1 MPPRRQMSMVN
12 NETHDRLQNQ
22 LDDLEKSIG
31 LSLVQIKTRLGALD
45 HDTKTVTSLQADVAQ
60 IGETVLGIKT
70 QLEAAASLNVH
81 TSTLSDLKAKF
92 DQLGKAIVVAQVL
105 PEIETKVGQ
114 LTTDVM
120 VLNQQQ
126 DRNAELNSQFQ
137 EIQEMTTGQDDM
149 VNLQINAFKNSIE
162 GIRGELVVINEKYA
176 AENQKKLDMQQ
187 NKMNEIKDIGRQL
200 SQQIFCIE
208 KSMQENQHKLAGLYS
223 EIELLVKDS
232 KSNTQSQQEIRD
244 EISIIHK
251 NVSQNTKLG
260 EMMVIMPLL
269 VTLTATANPARNP
282 KQAREQA
289 DFMDMQNNNFTAA
302 LESMKDWVLDTQK
315 KQIQLIFEMAM
326 RNSGKLVKQ
335 RNELKLQA
343 ERCEKSLETQQHHFS
358 AALTAQNQE
367 LQPVIEQTH
376 QNTSELAE
384 QRREVTSLYNMK
396 A

>member
-137 EIQEMTTGQDDM
+137 EMYN
-149 VNLQINAFKNSIE
+149 NL
-162 GIRGELVVINEKYA
+162 
-176 AENQKKLDMQQ
+176 
-187 NKMNEIKDIGRQL
+187 
-200 SQQIFCIE
+200 
-208 KSMQENQHKLAGLYS
+208 
-223 EIELLVKDS
+223 
-232 KSNTQSQQEIRD
+232 
-244 EISIIHK
+244 
-251 NVSQNTKLG
+251 
-260 EMMVIMPLL
+260 
-269 VTLTATANPARNP
+269 
-282 KQAREQA
+282 
-289 DFMDMQNNNFTAA
+289 
-302 LESMKDWVLDTQK
+302 
-315 KQIQLIFEMAM
+315 
-326 RNSGKLVKQ
+326 
-335 RNELKLQA
+335 
-343 ERCEKSLETQQHHFS
+343 
-358 AALTAQNQE
+358 
-367 LQPVIEQTH
+367 
-376 QNTSELAE
+376 
-384 QRREVTSLYNMK
+384 
-396 A
+396 

>member
-1 MPPRRQMSMVN
+1 MSPRRQMSMVN

-22 LDDLEKSIG
+22 LDDLE
-31 LSLVQIKTRLGALD
+31 
-45 HDTKTVTSLQADVAQ
+45 TKTVTSLQADVAQ

-81 TSTLSDLKAKF
+81 TSTLSDLKAKV

-105 PEIETKVGQ
+105 PEIKTKVGQ

-120 VLNQQQ
+120 VLNQRQ

-137 EIQEMTTGQDDM
+137 EMYNNLQNNRQVSIPSQEMTTGRDNM

-162 GIRGELVVINEKYA
+162 GIQGELVLINEKYA

-208 KSMQENQHKLAGLYS
+208 KSTQENQHKLAGLYS
-223 EIELLVKDS
+223 EIELLVKD
-232 KSNTQSQQEIRD
+232 
-244 EISIIHK
+244 
-251 NVSQNTKLG
+251 
-260 EMMVIMPLL
+260 
-269 VTLTATANPARNP
+269 ANPARNP

-289 DFMDMQNNNFTAA
+289 NFMDMQNNNFTAA
-302 LESMKDWVLDTQK
+302 LESMKDWVLDTQE

-326 RNSGKLVKQ
+326 RNSGELVKQ
-335 RNELKLQA
+335 RNELKLQLVICQPFFSCICQHIDRDVTSQEVARLSAYKAENQNSMRLMA

-358 AALTAQNQE
+358 AALTAQNRE

-396 A
+396 AMVSGFRV